1 MGFLQLTSGGHGLN
15 VGSRH
20 DIRDATREL
29 VMDQGFAIL
38 DSLED
43 EIPGLEGG
51 LLGQAGGSALS
62 TVPNAL
68 VRWTEE
74 SRVLDGDSLHDCM
87 TVCKPGLLDVI
98 EKHREEELAERR
110 EKKKKLL

>member
-1 MGFLQLTSGGHGLN
+1 MLIICNMLISANMLMCAS
-15 VGSRH
+15 SRH
-20 DIRDATREL
+20 DMRDATRVL

-51 LLGQAGGSALS
+51 LLGQAGGSALA

-68 VRWTEE
+68 VR
-74 SRVLDGDSLHDCM
+74 SGF
-87 TVCKPGLLDVI
+87 LLG
-98 EKHREEELAERR
+98 
-110 EKKKKLL
+110 

>member
-1 MGFLQLTSGGHGLN
+1 MHNS
-15 VGSRH
+15 SRH
-20 DIRDATREL
+20 DMRDATRVL

-51 LLGQAGGSALS
+51 LLGQAGGSALA

-68 VRWTEE
+68 VRSAVEFNQ
-74 SRVLDGDSLHDCM
+74 LC
-87 TVCKPGLLDVI
+87 
-98 EKHREEELAERR
+98 
-110 EKKKKLL
+110 

>member
-1 MGFLQLTSGGHGLN
+1 MMISKIKILFLDDRLFYLLYAQLMDGS
-15 VGSRH
+15 SRH
-20 DIRDATREL
+20 DMRDATRVL

-51 LLGQAGGSALS
+51 LLGQAGGSALA

-68 VRWTEE
+68 VR
-74 SRVLDGDSLHDCM
+74 SVFLFFGVFAPNNMIFPDGRRNRECWMVILCT
-87 TVCKPGLLDVI
+87 TV
-98 EKHREEELAERR
+98 
-110 EKKKKLL
+110 

>member
-1 MGFLQLTSGGHGLN
+1 MSSKLIYFS
-15 VGSRH
+15 SRH
-20 DIRDATREL
+20 DIRDATRVL

-51 LLGQAGGSALS
+51 LLGQAGGSALA

-68 VRWTEE
+68 VR
-74 SRVLDGDSLHDCM
+74 SAAKINQMC
-87 TVCKPGLLDVI
+87 
-98 EKHREEELAERR
+98 
-110 EKKKKLL
+110 

>member
-1 MGFLQLTSGGHGLN
+1 MTEHLIAMICLLILILMTGS
-15 VGSRH
+15 SRH
-20 DIRDATREL
+20 DMRDATRVL

-51 LLGQAGGSALS
+51 LLGQAGGSALA

-68 VRWTEE
+68 VR
-74 SRVLDGDSLHDCM
+74 S
-87 TVCKPGLLDVI
+87 VC
-98 EKHREEELAERR
+98 
-110 EKKKKLL
+110 

>member
-1 MGFLQLTSGGHGLN
+1 MLESEIVKSIFSQSMVIICNMLIAIMLKIANILMRAS
-15 VGSRH
+15 SRH
-20 DIRDATREL
+20 DMRDATRVL

-51 LLGQAGGSALS
+51 LLGQAGGSALA

-68 VRWTEE
+68 VRSGFFLYFSLCNTIF
-74 SRVLDGDSLHDCM
+74 LDGQRSQ
-87 TVCKPGLLDVI
+87 
-98 EKHREEELAERR
+98 EY
-110 EKKKKLL
+110 

>member
-1 MGFLQLTSGGHGLN
+1 M
-15 VGSRH
+15 
-20 DIRDATREL
+20 L

-51 LLGQAGGSALS
+51 LLGQAGGSALA

-68 VRWTEE
+68 VR
-74 SRVLDGDSLHDCM
+74 SAV
-87 TVCKPGLLDVI
+87 
-98 EKHREEELAERR
+98 
-110 EKKKKLL
+110 KLNQLI

>member
-1 MGFLQLTSGGHGLN
+1 MHNS
-15 VGSRH
+15 SRH
-20 DIRDATREL
+20 DMRDATRVL

-51 LLGQAGGSALS
+51 LLGQAGGSALA

-68 VRWTEE
+68 VR
-74 SRVLDGDSLHDCM
+74 SVCLFIRVGSYSQ
-87 TVCKPGLLDVI
+87 
-98 EKHREEELAERR
+98 
-110 EKKKKLL
+110 

>member
-1 MGFLQLTSGGHGLN
+1 MVSTLEGTTQAREVKTNFTCS
-15 VGSRH
+15 SRH
-20 DIRDATREL
+20 DIRDATRVL

-51 LLGQAGGSALS
+51 LLGQAGGSALA

-68 VRWTEE
+68 VR
-74 SRVLDGDSLHDCM
+74 SAA
-87 TVCKPGLLDVI
+87 KFN
-98 EKHREEELAERR
+98 
-110 EKKKKLL
+110 

>member
-1 MGFLQLTSGGHGLN
+1 MLIANMLKIANILMHANILMLAS
-15 VGSRH
+15 SRH
-20 DIRDATREL
+20 DMRDATRVL

-51 LLGQAGGSALS
+51 LLGQAGGSALA

-68 VRWTEE
+68 VRSVFFLCSPLTNMIF
-74 SRVLDGDSLHDCM
+74 SDGRRSQEYWMVTHCT
-87 TVCKPGLLDVI
+87 TV
-98 EKHREEELAERR
+98 
-110 EKKKKLL
+110 